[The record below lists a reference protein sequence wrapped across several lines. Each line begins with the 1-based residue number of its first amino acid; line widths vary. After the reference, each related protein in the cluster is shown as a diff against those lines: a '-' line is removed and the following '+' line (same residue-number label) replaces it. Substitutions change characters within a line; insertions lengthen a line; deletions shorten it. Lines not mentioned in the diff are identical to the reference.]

1 MKRSA
6 AIFALTVT
14 ILLYGCGGVPGSTP
28 AVSTSPTA
36 VPTPPATPPTPPAT
50 PPTPPA
56 GPVTPNIAGNWQF
69 SAVSAVPGTPSF
81 SFGGSIS
88 QTDHGAT
95 TALHV
100 DGSKCLSR
108 LTTLGLTGPV
118 AGDSISLTSTAIEGQ
133 VVTFTGAFTS
143 LGSTTFNI
151 ATFAGTYSIDG
162 GCASG
167 DHGTITGFSI
177 PYIANSLSGTFTNS
191 AQQTFNVTGDIA
203 QSAGPSSVGS
213 SELSGGVSFD
223 TPCLNAAT
231 IKPGAFPS
239 GSFILGTLVAFE
251 FDTNDTTLTFLG
263 TLSQDRSQISGNYS
277 VSGRCNDTGTA
288 VLHVTSPWD
297 Y

>member
-28 AVSTSPTA
+28 TISTSPTA
-36 VPTPPATPPTPPAT
+36 APAAPATPPTPN
-50 PPTPPA
+50 
-56 GPVTPNIAGNWQF
+56 VIGNWQF
-69 SAVSAVPGTPSF
+69 NAVSAVPGTPSF

-100 DGSKCLSR
+100 DGSKCFNR

-118 AGDSISLTSTAIEGQ
+118 TGDSISLTSTAIEGQ

-143 LGSTTFNI
+143 LTSATFNV
-151 ATFAGTYSIDG
+151 ATFSGTYSIDG

-177 PYIANSLSGTFTNS
+177 PYIANVLSGTFTNS
-191 AQQTFNVTGDIA
+191 AQQAFNVTGDIG
-203 QSAGPSSVGS
+203 QSGGPSSVGS

-239 GSFILGTLVAFE
+239 GSYILGTLVAFE

-263 TLSQDRSQISGNYS
+263 TLSPDRSQINGSYS
-277 VSGRCNDTGTA
+277 VSGGCNDSGTA